1 MDYVI
6 AGLLLIFIVGMLVAL
21 KRYERRRQ

>member
-6 AGLLLIFIVGMLVAL
+6 AGLLLLFIVGVLFML